1 MNNVLLAFPEGKH
14 KALTLSYDDG
24 RTADRR
30 LVRLLNDY
38 GIKATFHLNSGLAG
52 EDDRIPLDQAAELY
66 QGHEIAAHTVN
77 HPTLARCA
85 KEQVV
90 SEIVEDRRALEK
102 MTGYPV
108 RGFSYPNGSLNRQI
122 KEILPVL
129 GIDYARTVASHGDF
143 YMPDDLMEWNPT
155 CHHNQNLLALAE
167 KFKQLDRRQYL
178 YMMYVWGHSY
188 EFDQNN
194 NWELIESFC
203 ESAGR
208 RDDTWYATN
217 IEISDYLKC
226 FNNLRFAASM
236 EFVYNPS
243 FDSVWLDAGG
253 TIVEAKGGS
262 RTQLL

>member
-14 KALTLSYDDG
+14 KVLTLSYDDG

-52 EDDRIPLDQAAELY
+52 EGDRIPLDQAAELY
-66 QGHEIAAHTVN
+66 RDHEIAAHTVN

-85 KEQVV
+85 REQIV
-90 SEIVEDRRALEK
+90 SEIIEDRRVLEK
-102 MTGYPV
+102 ITGYPV

-122 KEILPVL
+122 KELLPAL
-129 GIDYARTVASHGDF
+129 GIDYARTVASHGAF
-143 YMPDDLMEWNPT
+143 HMPDDLMEWNPT
-155 CHHNQNLLALAE
+155 CHHNQNLLALTE
-167 KFKQLDRRQYL
+167 QFKQLDRRQYL
-178 YMMYVWGHSY
+178 YLMYVWGHSY
-188 EFDQNN
+188 EFDQDN

-203 ESAGR
+203 ESVGR
-208 RDDTWYATN
+208 RDDIWYATN
-217 IEISDYLKC
+217 IEITDYLNC
-226 FNNLRFAASM
+226 YQHLRFAASM

-243 FDSVWLDAGG
+243 ADSVWLDAGG
-253 TIVEAKGGS
+253 TIIEAKGGS